1 MATLCRIMEIRI
13 YLTGRVTLEV
23 DGNVAVHE
31 RQFRGKQGRL
41 LFTYLASERTRPVPR
56 EELAKIIWPGEMALS
71 WEVALSALISRL
83 RGLLS
88 LDGLKNQGIAL
99 SSSFGQYHLR
109 LPKDTWIDL
118 EAVTSA
124 VDNAEGA
131 LRSGGADPQG
141 VLGPATV
148 AVSIARRPFL
158 SGIDGE
164 WVESQRRKLERQ
176 LLRALD
182 CLSTMWLRIGE
193 PSLAVE
199 TATQTVALDPFR
211 ERSYQLLM
219 HAYDASGNKAEA
231 VRLYHRLAEIL
242 AAELGTG
249 PSAKTEA
256 IYSGLL
262 R

>member
-1 MATLCRIMEIRI
+1 MEIRI

-31 RQFRGKQGRL
+31 HQFRGKQGRL

-88 LDGLKNQGIAL
+88 PDGLKNQGIAL

-131 LRSGGADPQG
+131 LPEASFHPIILCVTTCRLVYLIAWILCLQYHLVMVGPQEYGG
-141 VLGPATV
+141 
-148 AVSIARRPFL
+148 
-158 SGIDGE
+158 
-164 WVESQRRKLERQ
+164 K
-176 LLRALD
+176 
-182 CLSTMWLRIGE
+182 M
-193 PSLAVE
+193 
-199 TATQTVALDPFR
+199 
-211 ERSYQLLM
+211 
-219 HAYDASGNKAEA
+219 
-231 VRLYHRLAEIL
+231 
-242 AAELGTG
+242 AA
-249 PSAKTEA
+249 KC
-256 IYSGLL
+256 
-262 R
+262 